1 MAFDGEGVLV
11 VDLQP
16 LRLLLQRRDRLRRK
30 LRRIGFEED
39 AVADIDHEIL
49 LTAGR
54 RTAAGLRIVGSVR
67 ASGRGKRQRQN
78 GREPC
83 ARFGNGHNFEHV
95 PVAKLG
101 ATGGDERAPT
111 IAVEIKV
118 GQVGLAQARIA
129 RRK

>member
-30 LRRIGFEED
+30 LRRIGFEEN

-54 RTAAGLRIVGSVR
+54 RAAAGLRIIGPVR

-78 GREPC
+78 AGELCR
-83 ARFGNGHNFEHV
+83 ADDAHNDIRHSAASM
-95 PVAKLG
+95 VASL
-101 ATGGDERAPT
+101 PHMP
-111 IAVEIKV
+111 
-118 GQVGLAQARIA
+118 QV
-129 RRK
+129 